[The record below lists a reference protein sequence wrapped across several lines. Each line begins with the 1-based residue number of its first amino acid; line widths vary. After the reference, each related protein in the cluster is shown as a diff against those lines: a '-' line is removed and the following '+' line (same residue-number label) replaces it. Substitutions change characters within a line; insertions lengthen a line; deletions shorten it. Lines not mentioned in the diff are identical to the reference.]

1 MTRTIAT
8 MAAVVA
14 LAGGVAAAGPAAPAG
29 EPAPSPQLTSMLNKA
44 QQFRELVITEGD
56 EIKLGQAVSEKV
68 RARYGVV
75 QDANVHRYV
84 TLVGAV
90 LAVSTPRPNL
100 PWTFIVLDTDGVNA
114 FAAPG
119 GFVHITRGAL
129 ALLKSEAEL
138 AGVLAHEIE
147 HVVQKHTVTALQ
159 KNKAIQ
165 LGASETLGDKSVFNK
180 LVEKT
185 TEAVMAGFGRKEE
198 LESDREGLRLSNNVG
213 YDPHGL
219 AAFLQRLSDR
229 NKSATE
235 KQGLFASHPEM
246 QERLDLLAKQV
257 TSEKLASTATLE
269 PRYRKFI
276 TYTPKAQT
284 EIAKVE
290 SGSAG
295 LASGGKSDKPAA
307 KEPEKKEEEQP
318 KKKGFGLGSLMKPA
332 GGSESKSAE
341 VTGSGASRGVDT
353 ERNAKGGSNP
363 ALVQVNVNRGDIEDF
378 KKEGKLK

>member
-1 MTRTIAT
+1 MRRTILWAVAA
-8 MAAVVA
+8 AAVA
-14 LAGGVAAAGPAAPAG
+14 CGGVAFAEPAAPPDSSPRQLGAILKKAG
-29 EPAPSPQLTSMLNKA
+29 E
-44 QQFRELVITEGD
+44 FRELIITEGD

-90 LAVSTPRPNL
+90 LAVSTPRANL

-119 GFVHITRGAL
+119 GFIHITRGAL
-129 ALLKSEAEL
+129 ALMSNEAEL

-147 HVVQKHTVTALQ
+147 HVVQKHTISALK

-165 LGASETLGDKSVFNK
+165 LGANETLGDKSVFNK

-185 TEAVMAGFGRKEE
+185 TEAVMAGFGRGEE
-198 LESDREGLRLSNNVG
+198 LESDREGIRLANKVG
-213 YDPHGL
+213 YDPNGL
-219 AAFLQRLSDR
+219 GGFLQRLADR
-229 NKSATE
+229 NKAATE

-246 QERLDLLAKQV
+246 QERLDLLKKQIGA
-257 TSEKLASTATLE
+257 EKLASTATLE
-269 PRYRKFI
+269 ARYRKFV
-276 TYTPKAQT
+276 TYKPKAQT
-284 EIAKVE
+284 EITAVE
-290 SGSAG
+290 AGSAG
-295 LASGGKSDKPAA
+295 LAGGGSKTA
-307 KEPEKKEEEQP
+307 KEPEKKPEEQP
-318 KKKGFGLGSLMKPA
+318 KKKGFGLGSLIKPT
-332 GGSESKSAE
+332 GSESKSAD

-363 ALVQVNVNRGDIEDF
+363 ALVPVNVQMADIEAF
-378 KKEGKLK
+378 KKEGHLK